1 MYMQMDSSYLHL
13 VLPAA
18 AAAVVVAVV
27 LLLSLWRRCQTTS
40 NHRPQANPILGN
52 LVAFLANGHRFL
64 DWSTGLLAAAP
75 ASTMQVHGPLGL
87 GYCGVATAS
96 PDAVEHMLRAS
107 FHNYV
112 DKGDRV
118 RDAFADLLGDGL
130 FLANGRLWRLQR
142 KLAASSFSPRLLRLF
157 AGRVVL
163 DQLRRRLL
171 LFFDAAADARRVFD
185 LQDVLKR
192 FAFDN
197 ICSVAFGVDRDD
209 SSPSSSSPSRL
220 EAGGDGRDDAFFAA
234 FDDAIDISFG
244 RILHPTTLA
253 WKAMKLLDVGS
264 ERRLRQ
270 AIGVVD
276 EYVTAIME
284 SKQRCSDS
292 EEESDLLSRF
302 TAAMME
308 EDGGN
313 ELGAM
318 FDSPEAKRRFLR
330 DTVKTFVL
338 AGKDTTSSAL
348 TWLFWFLAANPECER
363 RVYEEVTALR
373 GDTAGD
379 ERDDGYEELK
389 RMHYLHAAITE
400 TMRLYPPVPLASRV
414 AAADDVLPD
423 GTVVRAGWFA
433 DYSSYAM
440 GRMPQL
446 WERDCGEFRPERW
459 LDGGGGGG
467 GRFVAVD
474 AARYPVFHAGP
485 RSCLGKEM
493 AYVQMKAVAAAVVRR
508 FSVEVVPAAAA
519 NAPPSPPPHETA
531 VTLRMKGGL
540 RVLLTRRRGVLSH
553 A

>member
-1 MYMQMDSSYLHL
+1 MDSSYLHL

-264 ERRLRQ
+264 G
-270 AIGVVD
+270 A
-276 EYVTAIME
+276 AAP
-284 SKQRCSDS
+284 DS

-379 ERDDGYEELK
+379 ERDDGYEDLK

-400 TMRLYPPVPLASRV
+400 TMRLYPP
-414 AAADDVLPD
+414 
-423 GTVVRAGWFA
+423 
-433 DYSSYAM
+433 
-440 GRMPQL
+440 L

-459 LDGGGGGG
+459 LDGGGGG